1 MKESYVYKV
10 SFETGHYYYGWHP
23 LRDEGTYCGS
33 PKTNKHFWGQF
44 EFSVETVQYFDTY
57 EEAQILETRIL
68 KHLVDK
74 DPMCLNANYGG
85 RVKRE
90 ILVEQ
95 GERNGGKNFTNASSH
110 PGVMEA
116 RRRNGRNSKNRVS
129 REKLVQGG
137 RTAGQLSKERGTGV
151 HAMSREE
158 RQKYWQENLEGW
170 NSRVV
175 LCIDT
180 GEVFDS
186 ISEAGRAM
194 GVSGTAI
201 GNAIRKG
208 RTSCGKRWIYLNDY
222 EVK

>member
-90 ILVEQ
+90 ILAEQ
-95 GERNGGKNFTNASSH
+95 G
-110 PGVMEA
+110 
-116 RRRNGRNSKNRVS
+116 RRNGAKNLGKMPLEKRVEGSRKSGRKAKGLNTGTMRSHENTRKRYEKCSK
-129 REKLVQGG
+129 
-137 RTAGQLSKERGTGV
+137 
-151 HAMSREE
+151 M
-158 RQKYWQENLEGW
+158 
-170 NSRVV
+170 V

-180 GEVFDS
+180 GTVYPS
-186 ISEAGRAM
+186 LNEAERRT
-194 GVSGTAI
+194 GVSRHH
-201 GNAIRKG
+201 IRRCCEKKSRHASG
-208 RTSCGKRWIYLNDY
+208 YKWIYLGNL
-222 EVK
+222 ESKIPT